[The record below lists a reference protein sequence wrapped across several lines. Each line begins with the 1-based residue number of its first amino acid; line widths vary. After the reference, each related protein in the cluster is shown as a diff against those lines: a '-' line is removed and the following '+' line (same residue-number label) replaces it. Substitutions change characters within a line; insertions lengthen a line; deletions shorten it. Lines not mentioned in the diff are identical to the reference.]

1 MQEEYYRKVTQRF
14 KVYDKH
20 QVLITDQ
27 LYVNKIFETF
37 SSQAAA
43 NMALAFAKKIAA
55 KKYGQGLTVNPIGN
69 PKIVKSHKPRPKKSK
84 KGKTKQLELNFA
96 GSQ

>member
-1 MQEEYYRKVTQRF
+1 MSEEYYRKVTQRF
-14 KVYDKH
+14 AVYNKH
-20 QVLITDQ
+20 QMLITDQ
-27 LYVNKIFETF
+27 LFVNKIFETF

-55 KKYGQGLTVNPIGN
+55 KKYGQGLTVTPVGN
-69 PKIVKSHKPRPKKSK
+69 PKIVKSHRPLPKKSK